1 MVNLLVKLQSGFV
14 FCVVD
19 VDDSARVSTQ
29 QRVHG
34 HAELH
39 MEALDPLKHLV
50 VINDYSAHLCVLT
63 LIKLHLENN
72 EKEALK
78 K

>member
-1 MVNLLVKLQSGFV
+1 MVNLLVELQSGFV

-39 MEALDPLKHLV
+39 MEALDPLEHLV
-50 VINDYSAHLCVLT
+50 VVNDYSAHLCVLT

-72 EKEALK
+72 EEALK